1 MDAIVRY
8 CQCWNSQSMTM
19 VVQKLMAIT
28 FCLLY
33 FSDIVTGVQYLMGMV
48 TPAQRQLGADI
59 IVAGG
64 GESGSLPLSPRF
76 LERPGREEGC
86 DGRRGG
92 CKRAVN
98 GVWTKKRG

>member
-1 MDAIVRY
+1 
-8 CQCWNSQSMTM
+8 MTM

-48 TPAQRQLGADI
+48 IPAQRQLGADI

-76 LERPGREEGC
+76 LERPGRGEGC
-86 DGRRGG
+86 DGRRGVVRG
-92 CKRAVN
+92 LLTVCGRRK
-98 GVWTKKRG
+98 GVEYKVV

>member
-1 MDAIVRY
+1 
-8 CQCWNSQSMTM
+8 MTMSM

-33 FSDIVTGVQYLMGMV
+33 FSDIVTGKQYLMGWSS
-48 TPAQRQLGADI
+48 QH
-59 IVAGG
+59 
-64 GESGSLPLSPRF
+64 SGSLVPISSLPVEEKVVLSPSP
-76 LERPGREEGC
+76 PGSWRDLGG
-86 DGRRGG
+86 GRDAMGEGG

>member
-1 MDAIVRY
+1 
-8 CQCWNSQSMTM
+8 
-19 VVQKLMAIT
+19 MAIT

-64 GESGSLPLSPRF
+64 GESGSLPSP
-76 LERPGREEGC
+76 PGSWRDLGGGRDAMGEGGVVRGGLLTVC
-86 DGRRGG
+86 GRR
-92 CKRAVN
+92 K
-98 GVWTKKRG
+98 GVEYKVV